1 MVDRLDPLWET
12 GGSMSGCSKNRS
24 DAGNEMIDGLAVV
37 GASRHGPFLSHN
49 RFDNGDNDADRED
62 SARMIVSSH
71 Q

>member
-1 MVDRLDPLWET
+1 
-12 GGSMSGCSKNRS
+12 
-24 DAGNEMIDGLAVV
+24 MIDGLAVV
-37 GASRHGPFLSHN
+37 GASRHN